1 VYLCDIKKLMLAF
14 PGFDSG
20 NSTDILLL
28 LLLLLYAES
37 LPVPMWS
44 VALL

>member
-1 VYLCDIKKLMLAF
+1 MLAF

-28 LLLLLYAES
+28 LLLLRAES
-37 LPVPMWS
+37 LLVPMWS
-44 VALL
+44 VESLWKLCVLWC